1 MGEVLRSNKPKLIIF
16 IPLFFTILS
25 AIEARASL
33 QEIDLVNSGY
43 EYYLSY
49 QPEKAVE
56 EFKIFL
62 KEFPD
67 SSVRDAVMFWL
78 GKSSM
83 QLKDFEEAKKVFS
96 ALMQQFPESPY
107 IKYVKREL
115 EAIDRTRSEDKGG
128 EPAGAIETAAAE
140 KRINIPEMSPEDAE
154 RKEQSA
160 ENTQQQR
167 TNVETDSVK
176 VEEEKPPVEP
186 ETIDRTRSEDKGGEP
201 AGAIETAAPEIKI
214 AKKSEPLQPEV
225 EGRGEVEGYATD
237 SSYVFSRLGIKD
249 ILWRNGNISEDIE
262 DEMILYEEAKRLN
275 IYADAITFEGLVL
288 KYGFNSGQADYL
300 KRYLTICELLDRK
313 LKDVP
318 EERVIESLIVKYE
331 EVNKYRKIVIS
342 PELQREA
349 KRGVSFEEIQ
359 KLYPD
364 LIRVVITGYDA
375 VNPELK
381 EKILNLQNDEIGVIW
396 SEEGYM
402 IIKPVLKKL
411 SCKPFEEAGPGIRDK
426 IKAFITEL
434 LVALKRSRGPAA

>member
-1 MGEVLRSNKPKLIIF
+1 M
-16 IPLFFTILS
+16 ILS

-33 QEIDLVNSGY
+33 QELDLVNSGY

-115 EAIDRTRSEDKGG
+115 E
-128 EPAGAIETAAAE
+128 
-140 KRINIPEMSPEDAE
+140 
-154 RKEQSA
+154 
-160 ENTQQQR
+160 
-167 TNVETDSVK
+167 
-176 VEEEKPPVEP
+176 
-186 ETIDRTRSEDKGGEP
+186 TIDRTRSEDKGGEP
-201 AGAIETAAPEIKI
+201 AGPIETAAAEIKI

-225 EGRGEVEGYATD
+225 NVRGEGEGYATD
-237 SSYVFSRLGIKD
+237 SSYVLSRLDIKD

-262 DEMILYEEAKRLN
+262 DERILYEEAKRLN
-275 IYADAITFEGLVL
+275 ISADAITFEGLVL

-381 EKILNLQNDEIGVIW
+381 EKIRNLQNDEVGVIW

-411 SCKPFEEAGPGIRDK
+411 SYKPFEEAGPGIRDK

-434 LVALKRSRGPAA
+434 LIALKRSRVPAA